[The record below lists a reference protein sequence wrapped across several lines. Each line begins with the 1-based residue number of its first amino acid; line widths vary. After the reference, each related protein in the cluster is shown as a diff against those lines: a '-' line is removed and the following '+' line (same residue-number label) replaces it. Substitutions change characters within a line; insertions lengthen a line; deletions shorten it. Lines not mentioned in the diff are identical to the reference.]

1 MLTMMGYKRDFPS
14 ISNGLEFLKK
24 DQMDFGGWYGRWGV
38 NYIYGTWSVLA
49 ALGCMS
55 EDPHQ
60 AYIQK
65 AVTWLKGIQNDD
77 GGWGEDCNT
86 YDDASLAG
94 KGNSTPSQTAW
105 AILGLT
111 AVGEEQSE
119 AVTNG
124 IKYLIESYSENDGW
138 QETLYT
144 GTGFP
149 RVFYLRYHGYSQY
162 FPIWALGQYYAK
174 INGIPT
180 RQQVSFEQ
188 PIKSVG
194 HEKLPN

>member
-1 MLTMMGYKRDFPS
+1 
-14 ISNGLEFLKK
+14 
-24 DQMDFGGWYGRWGV
+24 
-38 NYIYGTWSVLA
+38 
-49 ALGCMS
+49 
-55 EDPHQ
+55 
-60 AYIQK
+60 
-65 AVTWLKGIQNDD
+65 
-77 GGWGEDCNT
+77 
-86 YDDASLAG
+86 
-94 KGNSTPSQTAW
+94 
-105 AILGLT
+105 
-111 AVGEEQSE
+111 
-119 AVTNG
+119 VTNG